1 MLTGVHSVNDEPE
14 KKKKT
19 VMSDKDFPPDYFIL
33 FQFTTIVVTTR
44 VHATH

>member
-1 MLTGVHSVNDEPE
+1 MLAGVDSVNDEPE
-14 KKKKT
+14 KKKT
-19 VMSDKDFPPDYFIL
+19 VVWDKDFPPDYFIL